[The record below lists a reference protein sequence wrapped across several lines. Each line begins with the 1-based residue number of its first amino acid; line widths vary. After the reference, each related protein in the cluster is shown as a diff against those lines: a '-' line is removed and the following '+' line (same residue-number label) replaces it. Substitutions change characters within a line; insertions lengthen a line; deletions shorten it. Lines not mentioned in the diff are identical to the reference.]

1 MSLWR
6 RFFRPRGFVLVL
18 GGGGARGLA
27 HLGVL
32 QALEEEGLRPAR
44 IVGVS
49 IGALF
54 GALYAQR
61 PDAGALIRRTLDLLG
76 SDAFER
82 LRLPEPPAGEPE
94 DEGWLARLSA
104 VSRRLFVSTRL
115 GTARAVADT
124 EALLALMETL
134 FGGAAFGDLAIPLS
148 VLAVSFPSGEPAT
161 FGPPGMPLARAV
173 AASMALPGVFE
184 PIAIGEERYLD
195 GGLAGDLP
203 IAHAR
208 EAAEGRPVVAV
219 NVGARPRPDRE
230 PGNVYEMLDWALQV
244 RALHLRRMAKR
255 EADALIEP
263 LPGFRQWNDF
273 SDPEREIARGYEAA
287 REAMPRLL
295 SRIRR

>member
-1 MSLWR
+1 MRFWR

-32 QALEEEGLRPAR
+32 KALEEERLRPTR

-54 GALYAQR
+54 GALYAHT
-61 PDAGALIRRTLDLLG
+61 PNAKDLIARTLALLD
-76 SDAFER
+76 SDAFQR
-82 LRLPEPPAGEPE
+82 LRLPEPPRGEAE

-104 VSRRLFVSTRL
+104 ISRRLFVSTRAAS
-115 GTARAVADT
+115 ARAVADT
-124 EALLALMETL
+124 GALLALLEEL
-134 FGGAAFGDLAIPLS
+134 FPSVRFGDLGLPLD
-148 VLAVSFPSGEPAT
+148 VLAVAFPSGELRA
-161 FGPPGMPLARAV
+161 FGPPEMPLARAI

-255 EADALIEP
+255 EADVLVEP

-273 SDPEREIARGYEAA
+273 SEPEREIARGYEAA